1 MGAGVGWLLGM
12 MMKKPGDGRIVM
24 IENMLVGVF
33 GAFVGGDFI
42 VSMLNKGVVNDK
54 DFHIGSLA
62 MAIGGAVVMIVV
74 LKLMRRIV
82 GPMHVGKAKQRNN
95 H

>member
-1 MGAGVGWLLGM
+1 
-12 MMKKPGDGRIVM
+12 MKKPGDGRSIM
-24 IENMLVGVF
+24 IENVLVGVF

-54 DFHIGSLA
+54 VFHIGSLG
-62 MAIGGAVVMIVV
+62 MAVAGAVVMIVV

-95 H
+95 N